1 MNSTH
6 GTWESRLIRCQKVHE
21 LWNQKRI
28 FLFSLLLLFS
38 NIEVWTQNYSDK
50 VGMLWSPPS
59 NIKLTKKRSHFF
71 LFFSTIIY
79 SHSTKGCMVTSI
91 SFAIYKWW
99 IRKSQDTMKFGK
111 LSPLYFIGSCNNYS
125 KESHQKHR
133 KNFIYIESEDACFD
147 HLHKRQPWWSWHLL
161 HPLRSNLWSCQ
172 GYRQTWE
179 SKCCFIFDL
188 KNLSGRCCLVGLL
201 VLLIT

>member
-1 MNSTH
+1 MPKSIVKSKENFSFSSSFIFFLHWDLNS
-6 GTWESRLIRCQKVHE
+6 K
-21 LWNQKRI
+21 
-28 FLFSLLLLFS
+28 LFG
-38 NIEVWTQNYSDK
+38 Q
-50 VGMLWSPPS
+50 VGMLGSLS
-59 NIKLTKKRSHFF
+59 NNIKMTKKRSQ
-71 LFFSTIIY
+71 FFSFFITMVY
-79 SHSTKGCMVTSI
+79 SQSTKDCLVTSI

-99 IRKSQDTMKFGK
+99 IQKSQDTLKFGK
-111 LSPLYFIGSCNNYS
+111 LSLLYFIGSHNNSS
-125 KESHQKHR
+125 KQRHQKQR
-133 KNFIYIESEDACFD
+133 KTFIYIESEDACFD